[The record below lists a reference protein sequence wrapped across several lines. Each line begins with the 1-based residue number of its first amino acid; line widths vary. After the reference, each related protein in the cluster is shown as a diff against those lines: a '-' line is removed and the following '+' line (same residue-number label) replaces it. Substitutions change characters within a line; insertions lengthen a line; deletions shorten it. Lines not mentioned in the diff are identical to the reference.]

1 MSADELESILARREA
16 QTLELK
22 ESFDKECIETA
33 CAFANAGGGYL
44 VIGVKDSGVLAS
56 AQLREE
62 SLRDYENRIAT
73 ATEPVVVEWKEEPDG
88 FATIYRER
96 GDGSINGSINETSG
110 TISGTINGTI
120 NGKIN
125 GKINEGEG
133 CRNRQDSSD
142 KLQIADFIL
151 PQETGGG
158 KINGKINGTI
168 NGSINGSIKSELI
181 GQLTHNEE
189 KVLSIV
195 EANPGC
201 KRELIISKMTCS
213 ARTADRCI
221 ATLAAIGR
229 LELRGSKKTGGY
241 YLIEKP

>member
-44 VIGVKDSGVLAS
+44 VIGVKDSGELAS

-62 SLRDYENRIAT
+62 SLRDYENRITT
-73 ATEPVVVEWKEEPDG
+73 ATEPVVVAEEEPDG

-110 TISGTINGTI
+110 TI

-125 GKINEGEG
+125 GKINEDENSRKGE
-133 CRNRQDSSD
+133 DSPD
-142 KLQIADFIL
+142 KSQIADFIL
-151 PQETGGG
+151 PQEDRDGT
-158 KINGKINGTI
+158 INNESGSI
-168 NGSINGSIKSELI
+168 NGSINGSIKFEYVD
-181 GQLTHNEE
+181 GLTRNEE
-189 KVLSIV
+189 KILSIV
-195 EANPGC
+195 KNNPGC
-201 KRELIISKMTCS
+201 KRDEFKAQMTCS
-213 ARTADRCI
+213 ERTIIRCVANLI
-221 ATLAAIGR
+221 AGNL
-229 LELRGSKKTGGY
+229 LEYRGSKKTGGY